1 MAKIKPTSKLSKDHD
16 QNLQKTSPLLH
27 TEKSH
32 RKWYKPENLGKQ
44 RAKPKQRIKE

>member
-16 QNLQKTSPLLH
+16 QKLQKTSPYLH

-44 RAKPKQRIKE
+44 RGKPKQRIKE